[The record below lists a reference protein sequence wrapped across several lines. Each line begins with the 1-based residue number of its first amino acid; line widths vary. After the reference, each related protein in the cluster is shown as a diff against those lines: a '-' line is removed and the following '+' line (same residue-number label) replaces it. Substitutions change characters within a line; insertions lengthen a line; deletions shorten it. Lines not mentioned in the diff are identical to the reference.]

1 MELSSRRGL
10 RIPKKKHQNHEGS
23 EKASQQSGRPTC
35 TLNLPIKEYSEAFN
49 PEHLYIQYY
58 YMLYTILYTVRN
70 SSLGLC
76 QCSGSEDWGKKIYWT
91 I

>member
-10 RIPKKKHQNHEGS
+10 RIPKKKHPNHEGS

-49 PEHLYIQYY
+49 PEHLYIQ
-58 YMLYTILYTVRN
+58 
-70 SSLGLC
+70 
-76 QCSGSEDWGKKIYWT
+76 
-91 I
+91 